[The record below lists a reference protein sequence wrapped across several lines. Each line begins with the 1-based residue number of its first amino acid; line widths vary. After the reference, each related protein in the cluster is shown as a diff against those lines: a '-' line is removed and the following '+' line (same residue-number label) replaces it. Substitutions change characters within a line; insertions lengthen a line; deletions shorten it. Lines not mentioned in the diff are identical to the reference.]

1 MLDISLRYF
10 SILLIVTSPFFYAME
25 TLFSQV
31 IYAYGLFFVFLL
43 FVFYDPKNFYNS
55 ILMFKNIYLYIFVF
69 LVYAIISIFF
79 RNEFISIDGYIH
91 GMFLFLL
98 YVLVF
103 SVFIFIFK
111 NSNYIDFFIFSS
123 ISVCFLVCAYSIVNY
138 YFSGNYELF
147 PINYPWDFKWE
158 DQLRGFFSYKN
169 HFATYLSFNIILTLF
184 LITKSVSLIP
194 RFIYV
199 SLFCVFA
206 LSFIFVGSRGAFIAL
221 IFVLVVAN
229 YKLLWNY
236 RTLAFWVIT
245 FCFSIFFAGTSIVLF
260 ERFVDLGFNTNGRFH
275 LYMSGLKLFSGFESI
290 FWGYG
295 IGSFQHVA
303 GMVKS
308 EFLNGN
314 AVWRHFHND
323 FLEIL
328 QNVGVIGCF
337 LIYFIFKQIYMYS
350 NLQLENYFYKPFF
363 YIIIFYFLHSSIDFI
378 YASPVLS
385 FYFVIS
391 LAILLSDKQNIN

>member
-1 MLDISLRYF
+1 MLDSTLRYL
-10 SILLIVTSPFFYAME
+10 SILLIVTSPFLYAME

-31 IYAYGLFFVFLL
+31 IYAYGFFFVFLFFVFSR
-43 FVFYDPKNFYNS
+43 PKSFYNY
-55 ILMFKNIYLYIFVF
+55 ILMFKKIYFYIFVF
-69 LVYAIISIFF
+69 LVYAIISVFF
-79 RNEFISIDGYIH
+79 RNEFVSIDGYIH
-91 GMFLFLL
+91 GTFLFCL
-98 YVLVF
+98 YVLAF
-103 SVFIFIFK
+103 SVFIFVFK
-111 NSNYIDFFIFSS
+111 DSKYVDFFILSS
-123 ISVCFLVCAYSIVNY
+123 ISACFLVCAYSVVNY
-138 YFSGNYELF
+138 YSSGYYELF

-184 LITKSVSLIP
+184 LITKSVSLIA
-194 RFIYV
+194 RFLYV
-199 SLFCVFA
+199 SLFFVFA

-221 IFVLVVAN
+221 LFVLIYTN

-236 RTLAFWVIT
+236 RTVAFGVFIS
-245 FCFSIFFAGTSIVLF
+245 CFSIFFIGTSIVLF

-275 LYMSGLKLFSGFESI
+275 LYMSGLKLLSGFESI
-290 FWGYG
+290 FLGYG
-295 IGSFQHVA
+295 IGSFPHVI

-314 AVWRHFHND
+314 AVWHHFHND

-337 LIYFIFKQIYMYS
+337 LIYLIFKQIHMYS
-350 NLQLENYFYKPFF
+350 KLQLENYFYKPFF

-385 FYFVIS
+385 FYFVLSI
-391 LAILLSDKQNIN
+391 AILLSGKQNIN